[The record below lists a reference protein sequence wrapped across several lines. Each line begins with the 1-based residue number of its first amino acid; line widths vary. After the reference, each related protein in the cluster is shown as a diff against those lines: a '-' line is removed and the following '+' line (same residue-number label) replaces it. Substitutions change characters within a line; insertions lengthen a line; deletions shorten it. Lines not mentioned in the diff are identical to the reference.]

1 MRGALFEFRLPQP
14 QQSIDIALG
23 ALRPIHHLRP
33 VTALMPTRNDELEE
47 IDDVVGMKVG
57 EKDRVHLGAVA
68 AGGIEALGGARTAI
82 DEIGR
87 ALMSDD
93 L

>member
-1 MRGALFEFRLPQP
+1 
-14 QQSIDIALG
+14 
-23 ALRPIHHLRP
+23 
-33 VTALMPTRNDELEE
+33 MPTRNDELEE

-68 AGGIEALGGARTAI
+68 AGDIEALGGTRAAI

-93 L
+93 M